1 MQYCNWFSIISSLG
15 KIRSGP
21 CEMKRPV
28 DFSETPFDRGS
39 SRNKNASCRVL
50 STAKGV
56 VQARVRDNHMI
67 CLTGDML
74 IQQHYSVIIITF

>member
-1 MQYCNWFSIISSLG
+1 
-15 KIRSGP
+15 
-21 CEMKRPV
+21 MKRPV

-67 CLTGDML
+67 CLTG
-74 IQQHYSVIIITF
+74 IQKKDADTFRGLVWTEVS